1 MAHIHE
7 KIDWTVSVFIVCGNK
22 VLMRKHDKYDIWL
35 GVGGHIE
42 LDEDPI
48 QAGKRECL
56 EEVGL
61 EVKIYG
67 EDLYKENTDGRL
79 NIPPPAFMNR
89 HFVSE
94 THEHIDFIYFARSES
109 DNVVPENPT
118 DTWLWLTKDK
128 VLSHSEISPEIQKY
142 AISALDSCKKVL

>member
-7 KIDWTVSVFIVCGNK
+7 KIDWTVSVFIVHNDR
-22 VLMRKHDKYDIWL
+22 VLLRKHEKYGIWL

-42 LDEDPI
+42 LDEDQI

-61 EVKIYG
+61 TVTLHNEAEYG
-67 EDLYKENTDGRL
+67 TIENGRT

-89 HFVSE
+89 HHVSE
-94 THEHIDFIYFARSES
+94 THEHLDFIYFAHS
-109 DNVVPENPT
+109 DSDSVTPENE
-118 DTWLWLTKDK
+118 DDVWLWLTREE
-128 VLSHSEISPEIQKY
+128 VLAHSEISSEIQRY
-142 AISALDSCKKVL
+142 ALAALDWYQSQ